1 MSSWGLSA
9 AVLFFLTWFNAPP
22 QTLGDAARR
31 EALRRQILPPAA
43 HVLTT
48 ESLPP
53 PRAGDYTTPPATP
66 AGAAA
71 SGDAGAKP
79 AAEPDKAADTHDEKW
94 WHDHMTAA
102 RATVTHDQ
110 MAVEALQSE
119 VAALTRDFV
128 NRDDPAQKAQ
138 LEQQRIR
145 TLAELDRMKQQ
156 LVDDQ
161 KAVDDLMAQARRD
174 GVPPGWIRGGGLA

>member
-9 AVLFFLTWFNAPP
+9 AVLVFLTWFNAPP
-22 QTLGDAARR
+22 HSLGEAARR
-31 EALRRQILPPAA
+31 EALRRQILPPST

-48 ESLPP
+48 ENLPP
-53 PRAGDYTTPPATP
+53 PRPGDFIEPPAPP

-71 SGDAGAKP
+71 PADANAQKPAEPAKP
-79 AAEPDKAADTHDEKW
+79 ADQHDEKW
-94 WHDHMTAA
+94 WHDRITAA
-102 RATVTHDQ
+102 RDTVTHDQ

-119 VAALTRDFV
+119 VNALTRDFV

-138 LEQQRIR
+138 IEQQRVR
-145 TLAELDRMKQQ
+145 TLNELDRMKKQ

-161 KAVDDLMAQARRD
+161 KAVDDIAAEARRD
-174 GVPPGWIRGGGLA
+174 GVPPGWIRGGLS

>member
-22 QTLGDAARR
+22 QTLGEAARR

-48 ESLPP
+48 DNLPP
-53 PRAGDYTTPPATP
+53 PRPGDFDAPPAAPASTSTP
-66 AGAAA
+66 DA
-71 SGDAGAKP
+71 SGKAPADAAKP
-79 AAEPDKAADTHDEKW
+79 SDAHDEKW
-94 WHDHMTAA
+94 WHEHMSAA
-102 RATVTHDQ
+102 RDTVTHDQ

-119 VAALTRDFV
+119 VSALTRDFV

-145 TLAELDRMKQQ
+145 TLSELDRMKTQ

-161 KAVDDLMAQARRD
+161 KAIDDLVAQARRD
-174 GVPPGWIRGGGLA
+174 GVPAGWIR

>member
-1 MSSWGLSA
+1 MTGWGLS

-31 EALRRQILPPAA
+31 EALRRQILPKAA

-53 PRAGDYTTPPATP
+53 SRASDVAPPPASTSDASAGD
-66 AGAAA
+66 
-71 SGDAGAKP
+71 AKA
-79 AAEPDKAADTHDEKW
+79 AAEPQKPAGDTHDEKW
-94 WHDHMTAA
+94 WREHMAAA
-102 RATVTHDQ
+102 RDTVSHDQ

-138 LEQQRIR
+138 IEQQRIR
-145 TLAELDRMKQQ
+145 TLNELDRMKKQ
-156 LVDDQ
+156 LADDQ
-161 KAVDDLMAQARRD
+161 KAVDDLLDQSRRE
-174 GVPPGWIRGGGLA
+174 GVPPGWVRGGGVA